1 MFLIVVSCTLTVL
14 TILGFAQFLLCK
26 VVDIMLVKDSRSGN
40 PYLFH
45 TLPTTVS
52 PRMT

>member
-1 MFLIVVSCTLTVL
+1 MLLIIVSCTFIVL
-14 TILGFAQFLLCK
+14 KIWGFGQFFLFK
-26 VVDIMLVKDSRSGN
+26 VVDIMLVKDSRSVN

-52 PRMT
+52 PCMT